1 MKGWDVRR
9 MSGSED
15 TVRCP
20 QHQRERCGQGLG
32 FLEGVEMGIEK
43 SSTLAR
49 PVSSSACVAA
59 SKRSATWTTARL
71 PLRGQERRR
80 VP

>member
-20 QHQRERCGQGLG
+20 QHQCERCGQGLW
-32 FLEGVEMGIEK
+32 FPEGVEMGVEK
-43 SSTLAR
+43 GSALAR
-49 PVSSSACVAA
+49 PVSSSACMAA
-59 SKRSATWTTARL
+59 SKRSAAWTTARL
-71 PLRGQERRR
+71 PLGQDRRR